1 MFDYLSKHC
10 PTDNR
15 QEFWQHGPMNS
26 EQADK
31 LAHGSGFV
39 AALDQ
44 SGGTPKA
51 LRLYGIADGAY
62 SGDAQMFDL
71 VHQMRTRSS
80 AAPASTAAGSSR
92 RSCSLQLMSQR
103 R

>member
-39 AALDQ
+39 AARADVR
-44 SGGTPKA
+44 SGA
-51 LRLYGIADGAY
+51 SDADGINN
-62 SGDAQMFDL
+62 
-71 VHQMRTRSS
+71 
-80 AAPASTAAGSSR
+80 
-92 RSCSLQLMSQR
+92 
-103 R
+103 